1 MLYFNTLFEGNPAPV
16 AYHVSP
22 NKPMNFPSSKPAGN
36 SVTNNNNA
44 NMNKMTSSTTQT
56 NNKIDDGD
64 RAIAGLVADT
74 HNL

>member
-1 MLYFNTLFEGNPAPV
+1 MLYFNTLFEDNPAPV

-22 NKPMNFPSSKPAGN
+22 DKPMNFPSSKPAGN
-36 SVTNNNNA
+36 SVSNNNNA

-56 NNKIDDGD
+56 NNKIDDSD

>member
-1 MLYFNTLFEGNPAPV
+1 MLYFNTLFEDNPAPV

-36 SVTNNNNA
+36 SVSSNNNA
-44 NMNKMTSSTTQT
+44 NMNKMTSSNVQT

-64 RAIAGLVADT
+64 REIANLVKQT
-74 HNL
+74 SYL

>member
-1 MLYFNTLFEGNPAPV
+1 MLYFNTLFEANPAPV

-36 SVTNNNNA
+36 SVSNNNNA

-56 NNKIDDGD
+56 NNKIDDSD
-64 RAIAGLVADT
+64 REIANLVQQT
-74 HNL
+74 SYL